1 MKITSAEFVKGVVG
15 TDDILESNFP
25 QVAFIGRSNSGKS
38 SVLNTLANKKGLAI
52 TSSWSG
58 RTQEINV
65 FLINKSLY
73 FVDLPGYGFAKL
85 SKGKQEWLQ
94 KLIYWYFFKA
104 PYQQKAVILIID
116 ANIGLTE
123 LDKGMFFALLEQG
136 KNIVMVANKIDKIKK
151 ILLQQRIQ
159 DIQDFVGDCV
169 VIPYSA
175 TKKIG
180 VNLLLDE
187 IFK

>member
-15 TDDILESNFP
+15 TDEVLESHIP

-38 SVLNTLANKKGLAI
+38 SVLNTLANKKGLAR
-52 TSSWSG
+52 TSSLPG
-58 RTQEINV
+58 RTQMINL

-85 SKGKQEWLQ
+85 PKETQQWLQ
-94 KLIYWYFFKA
+94 KLIFWYLFKA
-104 PYQQKAVILIID
+104 EYKQKAVVMIID
-116 ANIGLTE
+116 ANVGLTE
-123 LDKGMFFALLEQG
+123 LDKEMFFSLQAQE
-136 KNIVMVANKIDKIKK
+136 KYIVIVANKIDKIKK
-151 ILLQQRIQ
+151 SLLQEKLQ
-159 DIQDFVGDCV
+159 DIQDFVGDCL

-180 VNLLLDE
+180 VNLLTNE